1 MVIFHSYVKLLEGIW
16 HEVIGAKTTS
26 HLGLLLL
33 LYSSQRLV
41 LAGCRRKHGRNM
53 TEIDQIKCKRG
64 EPLKKNQ
71 VWQYCNVHIRTVSL
85 FKNGRHI
92 LKTQHS
98 QFQSDID
105 QWESPCALMDQA
117 GSGGAPIMH
126 PEAWPDMSGRWPGR
140 WLPSFG
146 GSIHQPFT
154 NHPRIRNAPTNHSPF
169 TSVACLLYS
178 NQRLGLA
185 GKMSRR
191 PLNSSGSEGKTR
203 EKNTKCSNNV
213 HVYIYITIR
222 IKMITRITTIIRTI
236 VKLYIIITIII

>member
-154 NHPRIRNAPTNHSPF
+154 NHSPTIPGFEMHPPTIHHSPVWLASSIP
-169 TSVACLLYS
+169 TSDLAWPEKCPAGRWIQVEVRGKPGKKTWSVAIMC
-178 NQRLGLA
+178 
-185 GKMSRR
+185 
-191 PLNSSGSEGKTR
+191 T
-203 EKNTKCSNNV
+203 
-213 HVYIYITIR
+213 YIYI
-222 IKMITRITTIIRTI
+222 
-236 VKLYIIITIII
+236 